1 MRWLDGITDS
11 MDMSLSKLWELVM
24 DNKPHEG
31 LEICLQGGRRGR
43 TLNSKKEEVLN
54 HKLMAISHGK
64 FHSNGPPR
72 KPLSLIKDQIAPNTG
87 ERKGCH
93 LVATTSNSIFQKE
106 FQGT

>member
-1 MRWLDGITDS
+1 
-11 MDMSLSKLWELVM
+11 
-24 DNKPHEG
+24 
-31 LEICLQGGRRGR
+31 
-43 TLNSKKEEVLN
+43 
-54 HKLMAISHGK
+54 MAISHGK

-106 FQGT
+106 FQGS